1 MLLLATLHP
10 APAGHAPSA
19 SVAGW
24 MWLAL
29 VIAAVVAFGFVVSAR
44 R

>member
-1 MLLLATLHP
+1 MLLLATLRP

-29 VIAAVVAFGFVVSAR
+29 VIGAVVALGFLVSAR